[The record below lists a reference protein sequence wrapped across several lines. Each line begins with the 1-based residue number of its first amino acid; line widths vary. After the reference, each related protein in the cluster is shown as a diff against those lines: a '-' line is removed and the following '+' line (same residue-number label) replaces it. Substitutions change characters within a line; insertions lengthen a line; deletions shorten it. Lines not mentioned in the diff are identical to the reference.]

1 MNAII
6 RHDHYP
12 QRAEWRAR
20 GEDGVVGFRSAEG
33 FGRESASQP
42 YWHVSPVRAKAARD
56 ERQLDLFRLTAACFG
71 LAIYLGI
78 PAAAVVYLGYRIV
91 G

>member
-12 QRAEWRAR
+12 KRLEGRAHGADRIVR
-20 GEDGVVGFRSAEG
+20 FRSAEG
-33 FGRESASQP
+33 FAGEPASQSH
-42 YWHVSPVRAKAARD
+42 WHISPVRAKAACD
-56 ERQLDLFRLTAACFG
+56 ERQLDLFRLATACFG
-71 LAIYLGI
+71 LAIYLGV
-78 PAAAVVYLGYRIV
+78 PAAAVVYLGNLLV

>member
-12 QRAEWRAR
+12 KRLEGRTLAADR
-20 GEDGVVGFRSAEG
+20 VVRFRSAEG
-33 FGRESASQP
+33 FAGDEASQQ
-42 YWHVSPVRAKAARD
+42 YWHVSPRQTKAACD
-56 ERQLDLFRLTAACFG
+56 ERQLDVFRLAAACFG

-78 PAAAVVYLGYRIV
+78 PTAAVVYLGSRLI

>member
-12 QRAEWRAR
+12 NRFEGRAR
-20 GEDGVVGFRSAEG
+20 GADRIVHFRSADG
-33 FGRESASQP
+33 FAGEPASQS
-42 YWHVSPVRAKAARD
+42 YWHVSPARAQTACD
-56 ERQLDLFRLTAACFG
+56 ERQIDVFRLAAACFG
-71 LAIYLGI
+71 LAIYLGV
-78 PAAAVVYLGYRIV
+78 PAAAVVYLGTLLV